1 MVNSPFV
8 YPSLVS
14 REAELGQICQLLE
27 RDRDF
32 AVVGVPGIG
41 RRTLIRTAA
50 QQVGARMLEIDCLRC
65 RTGGQLL
72 RLLADGLIDSFASPA
87 ELGLIQQWSLEQPLT
102 LDRSLA
108 SPARLLWPEPVSEPA
123 VDEWRLFQTL
133 LGLPQYLAE
142 QLNSQVFIAFYN
154 LPHIRAWDRQG
165 KWENYLRQEIQRHS
179 RVSYAL
185 VATMAEPWVYA
196 SDLPVVHLY
205 PLADAELEPWAI
217 LAMAAKGLKFD
228 PVSQA
233 LQLFLRYVRGHFGS
247 GIALAQRVWLDY
259 QAFDA
264 PSRLGFIQAYHVQR
278 SMLALVQDMAPVF
291 EALLLLLPP
300 SQARVLEILALDPT
314 DSPQSQTYIKKH
326 QLSRGGGLQ
335 GALTSLEQKGLLYG
349 PAQGYQTALPL
360 LDFWLKQRLI

>member
-8 YPSLVS
+8 FQSLVS
-14 REAELGQICQLLE
+14 RETELGEICQLLE
-27 RDRDF
+27 QDRDF
-32 AVVGVPGIG
+32 VVVGVPGIG

-50 QQVGARMLEIDCLRC
+50 QQVGAKMLEIDCLRC

-72 RLLADGLIDSFASPA
+72 RLLADGLTDIFVSTA
-87 ELGLIQQWSLEQPLT
+87 ELGLIQQWSLEQPLS
-102 LDRSLA
+102 LDRSSTA
-108 SPARLLWPEPVSEPA
+108 PARLLWPEPV
-123 VDEWRLFQTL
+123 VDEWLLFQTL
-133 LGLPQYLAE
+133 LHLPQYIAE
-142 QLNSQVFIAFYN
+142 QLNSQVFIAFHN
-154 LPHIRAWDRQG
+154 LPHIRAWDRQS
-165 KWENYLRQEIQRHS
+165 KWENYLRQEIQRHA

-185 VATMAEPWVYA
+185 VATMAEPWVHA

-228 PVSQA
+228 PASQA
-233 LQLFLRYVRGHFGS
+233 LPLFLRYVRGHFGS
-247 GIALAQRVWLDY
+247 GLALAQRVWLDY
-259 QAFDA
+259 QALDA
-264 PSRLGFIQAYHVQR
+264 PSQLGLIQAYHVQR
-278 SMLALVQDMAPVF
+278 SMLSLVQDMAPTF

-314 DSPQSQTYIKKH
+314 DSPQSQAYIKKH

-360 LDFWLKQRLI
+360 LDFWLKQRLS